1 MKHLFAFGTMCLTS
15 AVVIAAQPPAAK
27 PNTALQLAP
36 IVTPVAAQPTP
47 VATPPPQQG
56 SPAFYASKIWELTG
70 GTRTLSQ
77 IKAGLSGNE
86 SQYSLSI
93 DKNMAEKIN
102 GVLTQAFDPV
112 PALFQDYIAK
122 TGRPDQLA
130 AIVKW
135 LESPFGKKVQ
145 DAEGKAPPLQYN
157 ELERTI
163 PLKEPKFSKERE
175 QLYQRYDK
183 VVYATT
189 NKMISETVEF
199 YLLVNNGIKPPTE
212 RMPPKE
218 IEQAAK
224 LKRTQMSTLT
234 QQLLPH
240 LFASTYRDMIVDEL
254 RIYINFLETDNGR
267 AYLQLTSDAYVYA
280 LQKVRPDV
288 LLKLA
293 SIFEDELAIL
303 SPYSKEP
310 LSEQKQKQLLNTMI
324 KRFGKPPLI
333 GAILEIRGG
342 QITIVRHGA
351 EQEAFGRPNHEF
363 VTTDTIMKDLRK
375 AHMDMR
381 RYYQVVQKRVRMG
394 Q

>member
-1 MKHLFAFGTMCLTS
+1 MKHLFVFGTMWLTS
-15 AVVIAAQPPAAK
+15 ATVIAAQPPAAK
-27 PNTALQLAP
+27 PNTAVQLAP
-36 IVTPVAAQPTP
+36 IVTPAAAHPAP

-56 SPAFYASKIWELTG
+56 SPAFYAAKLWELTG
-70 GTRTLSQ
+70 GTRTLNQ
-77 IKAGLSGNE
+77 IKAGLGGSE
-86 SQYSLSI
+86 SQYSVAV

-122 TGRPDQLA
+122 NGRPDQLA

-145 DAEGKAPPLQYN
+145 EAEAKAPPLQYN

-175 QLYQRYDK
+175 QLFQRYDK
-183 VVYATT
+183 VVYEST
-189 NKMISETVEF
+189 NKLIAETAEF

-212 RMPPKE
+212 RLSAKDLD
-218 IEQAAK
+218 QAAK
-224 LKRTQMSTLT
+224 LKRTQMGTLT

-267 AYLQLTSDAYVYA
+267 AYLKLTSDAYVNA
-280 LQKVRPDV
+280 FQKVRPDV

-310 LSEQKQKQLLNTMI
+310 LSEQKQKQLMNTMI

-342 QITIVRHGA
+342 QITIVRHGV
-351 EQEAFGRPNHEF
+351 EQETFGRPNHDF
-363 VTTDTIMKDLRK
+363 VSVDTLMKDLRK
-375 AHMDMR
+375 AHIDMR